1 MVKNLTADT
10 NCNWEWIDLVN
21 PDKTDFE
28 EISQK
33 YNLHPAVVYDSLQ
46 PDHLPKYEQI
56 EDVAFAIVR
65 VFDKEI
71 GQDGDT
77 VQDLTNKIAVFYSRE
92 FLITVHR
99 DEYPFLEE
107 IKKTLIETNHCKSP
121 YHLFIQLVKEVLQS
135 FEQPALKLA
144 TDLDYYE
151 SKVFLRNN
159 PNKSLT
165 TGIYWLKRK
174 AEVSRR
180 VLNLSKIVLD
190 NLNREQKH
198 DPYIQDVYDMY
209 LRLLT
214 MYEEVDNGANNLL
227 NIYIGLASHRTNE
240 IVRVLTIFS
249 VFFMPLTFIV
259 GIYGMNFK
267 YMPELQ
273 MRGGYPVTMLAML
286 LITIGIYIWFRKKEW
301 L

>member
-10 NCNWEWIDLVN
+10 NCHWEWIDLIN
-21 PDKTDFE
+21 PGTTDFE
-28 EISQK
+28 EISRK
-33 YNLHPAVVYDSLQ
+33 YNLHPATVYDSLQ

-56 EDVAFAIVR
+56 EDVAFAIIR
-65 VFDKEI
+65 IFDKEI
-71 GQDGDT
+71 GQDGDS
-77 VQDLTNKIAVFYSRE
+77 VQDLTNKIAIFYSDK

-107 IKKTLIETNHCKSP
+107 IKKTQVDNQICKSP
-121 YHLFIQLVKEVLQS
+121 YNLFIQLVKEVLQT
-135 FEQPALKLA
+135 FEKPALKLA
-144 TDLDYYE
+144 TDLDFYE
-151 SKVFLRNN
+151 SKVFLSNN

-198 DPYIQDVYDMY
+198 DPYIQDVYDLY

-214 MYEEVDNGANNLL
+214 MYEEVDNSTNNLL
-227 NIYIGLASHRTNE
+227 NTYIGLASHRTNE
-240 IVRVLTIFS
+240 IMRVLTIFS

-267 YMPELQ
+267 YMPELE
-273 MRGGYPVTMLAML
+273 MRGAYPITMLAMF